1 MEGRERVVEHDG
13 MGVECAEVLEAG
25 RERARAAG
33 ERAARAISKMVMFER
48 VEDFDAVSMVDDNEC
63 RKL

>member
-1 MEGRERVVEHDG
+1 